1 MLSKMFNSPI
11 QLSLC
16 LGSPSA
22 FLGWSFLE
30 TWSDHCRNLDCSR
43 GIGDTLPPHPPG
55 NDISW
60 SWLLLTPGLRTE
72 VKAPKS
78 PLQSSVLSSH
88 ANTGHGQSHGFLSQL
103 LAIVVD
109 QFFILY
115 FGSESKGKKE
125 WQTENSHSFASDGA
139 LTFPAVFK
147 LWLASY
153 VLKLKSDLE
162 GRLGSSV
169 KDTYTH
175 WWHYI
180 LNEVHAY
187 FVIKN
192 SFQGRWESSFVANVQ
207 RT

>member
-1 MLSKMFNSPI
+1 MTSPGAGCFSPQAWGLKWRHPNRHSSPQCSVLMLI
-11 QLSLC
+11 QDT
-16 LGSPSA
+16 GRA
-22 FLGWSFLE
+22 MVF
-30 TWSDHCRNLDCSR
+30 CRNC
-43 GIGDTLPPHPPG
+43 
-55 NDISW
+55 
-60 SWLLLTPGLRTE
+60 WLLWWTSFSFYILE
-72 VKAPKS
+72 VKAR
-78 PLQSSVLSSH
+78 
-88 ANTGHGQSHGFLSQL
+88 
-103 LAIVVD
+103 
-109 QFFILY
+109 
-115 FGSESKGKKE
+115 GKKE

-162 GRLGSSV
+162 GCLGSSV